1 MQIIICHLNTS
12 IIGWSLTSFLLYVGT
27 TTVELELVHLNNVLK
42 LIKQND
48 SSKSPICLSHKSTQ
62 QIGAF
67 WLAGDGNMVG
77 NCSLCLISSLSVSEC
92 EGLLWS
98 AFVTRLAKLVAFGA
112 ARVLR
117 SWVCHENWS
126 VTFTVVKHY
135 LPEVDWQRSCSMLDP
150 CQIEFAVRV
159 ALWPVVWTVASV
171 DYHLSYLTLIWR
183 HSNLVFSV
191 FLTRARHSACL
202 TQTLLYPLTSSG
214 WLGVARC
221 LLGFIIDHLA
231 TVQMPKRCDL
241 TLFVECR
248 EVERKETNETM
259 LVGNKNAPR
268 GIVNVVNQNSLTEYP

>member
-1 MQIIICHLNTS
+1 MTVQRAPFAFHISQRSRLGRFDSLVTATWLATVPCVWSARSRCQNVKGSYGQHLSRDWLN
-12 IIGWSLTSFLLYVGT
+12 WSLL
-27 TTVELELVHLNNVLK
+27 
-42 LIKQND
+42 
-48 SSKSPICLSHKSTQ
+48 
-62 QIGAF
+62 
-67 WLAGDGNMVG
+67 
-77 NCSLCLISSLSVSEC
+77 
-92 EGLLWS
+92 
-98 AFVTRLAKLVAFGA
+98 
-112 ARVLR
+112 VLR
-117 SWVCHENWS
+117 VFCVRESVKKNWS

-214 WLGVARC
+214 WLGAARC